1 MIDEGRKL
9 EDDLHARD
17 DDLFRLREE
26 LNALKAG
33 ILPKKQYHETSI
45 VTVERARAEEDDLK
59 NHLTDLENEIRRIN
73 DDRSSLQDQIS
84 AAESEIDKNDKD
96 LLAIIDRIKQVQNEI
111 WEQDNLHRELHHQLN
126 EKIRILNGS
135 PLSISSLYSAKKRM
149 LEDEAERGNQQLN
162 LLRDLYEKLVAER
175 NQLNDTDVDSRTAKI
190 ERLEDVIKQ
199 DVKEM
204 KDLDELRNK
213 LYRDIHETDRKA
225 QISFKELAILQG
237 SKKQIDG
244 DSENLLNLINKH
256 IQRDQS
262 KSS

>member
-1 MIDEGRKL
+1 M
-9 EDDLHARD
+9 
-17 DDLFRLREE
+17 
-26 LNALKAG
+26 
-33 ILPKKQYHETSI
+33 
-45 VTVERARAEEDDLK
+45 
-59 NHLTDLENEIRRIN
+59 
-73 DDRSSLQDQIS
+73 
-84 AAESEIDKNDKD
+84 
-96 LLAIIDRIKQVQNEI
+96 
-111 WEQDNLHRELHHQLN
+111 
-126 EKIRILNGS
+126 
-135 PLSISSLYSAKKRM
+135 
-149 LEDEAERGNQQLN
+149 
-162 LLRDLYEKLVAER
+162 VAER

-262 KSS
+262 KSP